1 MHGGC
6 ITSLFNLPVWP
17 LWKPDGTLR
26 MAIDYSKVN
35 QVVSLTLT
43 AVPDVILLLEQFNKV
58 ADMWYAATDLLNEFS
73 SIQIRKEDQ
82 NQFTFTWET
91 EYLFTILPTTWL
103 ACSLII
109 QRYWDHLDIP
119 QTSHWS
125 ITSMISHSLD
135 SMSKNWLAYQRSC

>member
-1 MHGGC
+1 
-6 ITSLFNLPVWP
+6 
-17 LWKPDGTLR
+17 

-35 QVVSLTLT
+35 QVVSLTLA

-91 EYLFTILPTTWL
+91 EYLFTILPMTWL

-109 QRYWDHLDIP
+109 QRYRDHLDIP
-119 QTSHWS
+119 QTSH
-125 ITSMISHSLD
+125 
-135 SMSKNWLAYQRSC
+135 